1 MSGENS
7 AGEVWG
13 VEIDAEGYF
22 IVDAAEGTVPFWW
35 PVAPPN
41 GMYRARLVDG
51 AWVETGSP
59 PPLTLGE
66 AQAQLETLARRADFQ
81 LAALQRR
88 VSNLEWLINGQD
100 PEDPEYIEPTAEELA
115 DLAVRK
121 AQMKSWNAYT
131 TKLNRVKTQ
140 STWPGS
146 PAWPVPPAIYL
157 DDPSLLSVIMQPE
170 QSSSSIW

>member
-1 MSGENS
+1 MLGDNS
-7 AGEVWG
+7 SGEVWG

-22 IVDAAEGTVPFWW
+22 IVDAIEGALPYWW

-41 GMYRARLVDG
+41 GMYRARLING

-66 AQAQLETLARRADFQ
+66 AQAQLETLARLADFQ
-81 LAALQRR
+81 LAAMQRR
-88 VSNLEWLINGQD
+88 VSNLEWLINEQD
-100 PEDPEYIEPTAEELA
+100 PEDPDYIEPNAEELA

-131 TKLNRVKTQ
+131 TKLSRVKDQ
-140 STWPGS
+140 GTWPGS
-146 PAWPVPPAIYL
+146 PAWPAPPAIYL

-170 QSSSSIW
+170 QSSDGI